1 MSTAVL
7 EVDSLSRAFGGVQAV
22 DDVSF
27 ALHPGEIVGLIGPN
41 GAGKTTL
48 VNLVTGVVSP
58 SSGTVRFARS
68 RRHATDGHGRPRGMG
83 WRARSRL
90 FSHFRR

>member
-27 ALHPGEIVGLIGPN
+27 ALHP
-41 GAGKTTL
+41 
-48 VNLVTGVVSP
+48 
-58 SSGTVRFARS
+58 R
-68 RRHATDGHGRPRGMG
+68 
-83 WRARSRL
+83 
-90 FSHFRR
+90 